1 MCTFARDQAA
11 DGIPVNSPSE
21 LACRDTNTYVSRWK
35 HTTRVGRLQ
44 GITVVMEGSS
54 DEKYFGTLVVWVF
67 YLVPQEAPSSCGTD
81 SYFT

>member
-1 MCTFARDQAA
+1 MNMCTFAREQAA
-11 DGIPVNSPSE
+11 DGIP
-21 LACRDTNTYVSRWK
+21 VSRWK

-44 GITVVMEGSS
+44 GITVDMEGSS